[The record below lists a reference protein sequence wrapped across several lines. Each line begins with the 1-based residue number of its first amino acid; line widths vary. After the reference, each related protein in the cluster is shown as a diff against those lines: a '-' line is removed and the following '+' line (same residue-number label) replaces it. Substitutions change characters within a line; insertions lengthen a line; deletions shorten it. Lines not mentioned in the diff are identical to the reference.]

1 MTEPTSGAPERT
13 KDTRVMV
20 EDPRL
25 AFIYGEALR
34 ALQVQLGFL
43 ESLHARGGT
52 LIFAVSFASSLL
64 GSQALKDG
72 LGMWDW
78 LALTLLALIGL
89 LAVVILWPDYSIH
102 FRFDVEKLL
111 RHYTDGSKPVSMS
124 EMHRALALELKFYME
139 SNGRVIRRTRVALQL
154 GFILLLLEIIA
165 WLLSIAGFG
174 AG

>member
-1 MTEPTSGAPERT
+1 MNEPTSGAPERA
-13 KDTRVMV
+13 KDTRVMA

-34 ALQVQLGFL
+34 SLQVQLGFL

-64 GSQALKDG
+64 GGQALKDG
-72 LGMWDW
+72 LGVWDW

-102 FRFDVEKLL
+102 FRFDVEELFM
-111 RHYTDGSKPVSMS
+111 RYTDGPQPITMS
-124 EMHRALALELKFYME
+124 EIHRALALELKTYME
-139 SNGRVIRRTRVALQL
+139 INGRVIRRTRVTLRLA
-154 GFILLLLEIIA
+154 FILLLLEIIA
-165 WLLSIAGFG
+165 WLLSIAGL
-174 AG
+174 

>member
-1 MTEPTSGAPERT
+1 MTESTGYAPE
-13 KDTRVMV
+13 KINNIRVMA

-34 ALQVQLGFL
+34 SLQVQLGIL

-64 GSQALKDG
+64 GGQALKDG
-72 LGMWDW
+72 LGVWDW
-78 LALTLLALIGL
+78 LALTLLAMIGL

-111 RHYTDGSKPVSMS
+111 RLYTDGPQPVCMS
-124 EMHRALALELKFYME
+124 EMHRALALELRTYME
-139 SNGRVIRRTRVALQL
+139 INGRVIRRARVALRL
-154 GFILLLLEIIA
+154 AFILLLLEIMA
-165 WLLSIAGFG
+165 WLLSIASSR